1 MPFAYPLLAKHG
13 RLNCIKPIVCYIPHE
28 KNSKWNFERLKADT
42 RNFMK
47 SVTRFYSLS
56 LGV

>member
-13 RLNCIKPIVCYIPHE
+13 KLHLIKPIVLYVSSE
-28 KNSKWNFERLKADT
+28 KNPIWIFERLKADT